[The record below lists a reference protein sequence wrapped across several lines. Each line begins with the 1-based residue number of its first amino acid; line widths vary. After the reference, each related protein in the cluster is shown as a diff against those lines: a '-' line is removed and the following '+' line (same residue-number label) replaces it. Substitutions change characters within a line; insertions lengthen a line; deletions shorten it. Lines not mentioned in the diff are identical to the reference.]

1 MKKAALLLL
10 TGLCGAPSWAD
21 VLYDVQITKV
31 YAQSRQESDAHL
43 VQINQALS
51 SACSLNRLYIDFA
64 DKELFATALAKHL
77 AGKSVDIIFVTNAA
91 PKNVGG
97 HTAGIQCKL
106 TSIF

>member
-1 MKKAALLLL
+1 MKKSTILILA
-10 TGLCGAPSWAD
+10 GLFAAPSWAD

-43 VQINQALS
+43 MQINQTLS
-51 SACSLNRLYIDFA
+51 SACHLNRLYIDFA

-77 AGKSVDIIFVTNAA
+77 AGKNVDIIFVTNAA

-97 HTAGIQCKL
+97 HTAGIKCKL
-106 TSIF
+106 ISIF